1 MAKAVKGEV
10 EEVAE
15 EPVEEEA
22 EEEVEHWREAIS
34 RLI

>member
-15 EPVEEEA
+15 EPVEEEV